1 MNIKVERNQII
12 EQINHVEDINVL
24 KAIKNLLAFA
34 STKEKIFDLIVSEEQ
49 KEMVRSRVKDYEAN
63 PDNVLSWNDVEAK
76 LKHD

>member
-34 STKEKIFDLIVSEEQ
+34 STKEKVFDMIVSEEQ